1 MKMSGEGIKRRFRK
15 PERTKEQIKNYSN
28 KYFVAIVVNLSQILS
43 SKPFSAWSSP

>member
-15 PERTKEQIKNYSN
+15 PERRKEQIKNYSN
-28 KYFVAIVVNLSQILS
+28 KYFVAIVVNLTQILS